1 MIEVTSLNL
10 GDTNN
15 ADNVI
20 SIKPTG
26 SIELDCAEEL
36 ERTINSALN
45 SSCHRIIIDLSLVNH
60 IGSCG
65 WGVMLSKLKKVR
77 ENGGDLK
84 IVGMHAEVY
93 DFYKALEFFW
103 VLRAYST
110 IEEAVDDFMK
120 NIAPMPEC

>member
-10 GDTNN
+10 VDTTKT
-15 ADNVI
+15 DNVI

-26 SIELDCAEEL
+26 SIELGCAEEL
-36 ERTINSALN
+36 EQTINSALN
-45 SSCHRIIIDLSLVNH
+45 SSCFRIIIDLSMVDH

-77 ENGGDLK
+77 EHGGDLK

-103 VLRAYST
+103 VLRAYNT
-110 IEEAVDDFMK
+110 IEEAVDDFIR